1 MLQTKRKVT
10 AVIAAVA
17 TIFSALVASAPAQAV
32 VSVPTPTITDVT
44 FNSGTLQVDVSAGSG
59 GTDRT
64 DLKFQY
70 RVANGSWADM
80 LGSTWISNA
89 NVSTSESK
97 SGLTVD
103 KVYEVRVQAK
113 YDNLTDAPTYSGTAT
128 ATTAVPGAPEDGPSV
143 YSNSSTYDDQ
153 GTSSTTDDTS
163 VIHVAFTEDGDLSPS
178 GSYED
183 AQLYVYKDGSATALT
198 PIDVVGTSYNYVA
211 LVGHTYSFKV
221 KTHNGSGYSALS
233 PSSDIITT
241 VDDTVNGT
249 LTGVGVTVPAGLEF
263 GNGEVR
269 VAWSGVTNTVASAT
283 RVKIQYKAAT
293 VTSWTATAG
302 VNTVYADYAD
312 GYFDINSANLVPGT
326 AYNFRVSVS
335 SSTSGTYTYG
345 AIRELAATVTPLT
358 VPGPVSGITAQ
369 TDDAKV
375 TLTWVAPANN
385 GGSPITGYQV
395 DYKDA
400 AATGWGGAPSLNV
413 GSAALTATVSGLT
426 NGTAYKFRIRGINA
440 VGTDAVGFELA
451 TAVTPAPLPGGPLN
465 LIGAAANSAVDLT
478 WSAPDAADL
487 HGQTITDYKV
497 EYKASTSSSW
507 TVVAHTASA
516 VTAIRVNGLANGVA
530 YSFRVSTKTSA
541 GYSAAT
547 VAAAAVTP
555 TNSLGTP
562 SLDPVAITL
571 SPGSISV
578 LDNQSNVGASPV
590 ATALSGAFS
599 VSGVGILASFKSLDS
614 LGFAL
619 PLNANNQLVLYPS
632 RKVSVTSSGFKPGSR
647 VRLYVVGNSTS
658 IGTALANA
666 TGTVGLIASLPAT
679 LAKGNVVL
687 QLNGS
692 SAANNRLSISVG
704 ATSTGSLLAT
714 SKSTKFAV
722 GSTTLTTAEKHK
734 LRELVNTTSITP
746 LALRVIANTY
756 GKATAAD
763 KARATK
769 RAKAVAA
776 YLKKLGVVAT
786 FTTVKNTGKA
796 KSLST
801 ARNVVV
807 TFDIAGN

>member
-1 MLQTKRKVT
+1 MLQTKRKLT

-17 TIFSALVASAPAQAV
+17 TIFSALVVSAPAQAV
-32 VSVPTPTITDVT
+32 VSVTTPTITDLT
-44 FNSGTLQVDVSAGSG
+44 FNSGTLRVDVSAATG

-64 DLKFQY
+64 HLKFQY
-70 RVANGSWADM
+70 RVANGTWANFG
-80 LGSTWISNA
+80 GSDWVADA
-89 NVSTSESK
+89 NTDTYATK
-97 SGLTVD
+97 SSLTVD
-103 KVYEVRVQAK
+103 KIYEVRVQAK
-113 YDNLTDAPTYSGTAT
+113 FDDSVNAPTYSGTAS
-128 ATTAVPGAPEDGPSV
+128 AITAVPGAPVDGPVV

-153 GTSSTTDDTS
+153 GTSTTTDDTS
-163 VIHVAFTEDGDLSPS
+163 LIHVSWVEAVGLSPN
-178 GSYED
+178 GTYED
-183 AQLYVYKDGSATALT
+183 AQLYVYKDGSTTALT
-198 PIDVVGTSYNYVA
+198 PIDVSGTWYNYTA

-241 VDDTVNGT
+241 VNDTVNGT
-249 LTGVGVTVPAGLEF
+249 LTGVDVTVPAGLEF

-269 VAWSGVTNTVASAT
+269 VAWSSVTNTVAAAT

-293 VTSWTATAG
+293 VTSWTASTG

-326 AYNFRVSVS
+326 AYNFRVSLS

-345 AIRELAATVTPLT
+345 AIRELADTVIPLT
-358 VPGPVSGITAQ
+358 VPGPVSGITA
-369 TDDAKV
+369 TPDDAKV
-375 TLTWVAPANN
+375 TLNWVAPANN
-385 GGSPITGYQV
+385 GGSVITAYQI

-400 AATGWGGAPSLNV
+400 AASGWSGALSLNV
-413 GSAALTATVSGLT
+413 TGAVTTATVTGLT
-426 NGTAYKFRIRGINA
+426 NGSAYRFRIRGISA
-440 VGTDAVGFELA
+440 VGTDQVGAELA
-451 TAVTPAPLPGGPLN
+451 TAVTPAPLPGGPQN
-465 LIGAAANSAVDLT
+465 LVGAASNSAVDLT
-478 WSAPDAADL
+478 WSAADAADL
-487 HGQTITDYKV
+487 HGQTVTDYKV
-497 EYKASTSSSW
+497 EYKASTSSTW
-507 TVVAHTASA
+507 TLVAHTASA
-516 VTAIRVNGLANGVA
+516 ATAIRVNGLANGIA
-530 YSFRVSTKTSA
+530 YNFRVSTKTSA

-578 LDNQSNVGASPV
+578 LDNQSSTGASPV
-590 ATALSGAFS
+590 ATTASGAFS
-599 VSGVGILASFKSLDS
+599 VSGVGLVATFKSLDS
-614 LGFAL
+614 LGLGL
-619 PLNANNQLVLYPS
+619 PLNLSNQLVLYPG
-632 RKVSVTSSGFKPGSR
+632 RKVSVSASGFKPGSR
-647 VRLYVVGNSTS
+647 VRLFVVGNSTS

-666 TGTVGLIASLPAT
+666 TGTVGLVGVLPTT

-692 SAANNRLSISVG
+692 STLNNRLSISVG
-704 ATSTGSLLAT
+704 ATSTGALVVT
-714 SKSTKFAV
+714 SKSVKFAV
-722 GSTTLTTAEKHK
+722 GSTTLTTTEKHK
-734 LRELVNTTSITP
+734 LRELVNTSSISP

-756 GKATAAD
+756 GKATSAD

-776 YLKKLGVVAT
+776 YLKTLGVVAT
-786 FTTVKNTGKA
+786 FSTTNNTGKA
-796 KSLST
+796 KSLAT